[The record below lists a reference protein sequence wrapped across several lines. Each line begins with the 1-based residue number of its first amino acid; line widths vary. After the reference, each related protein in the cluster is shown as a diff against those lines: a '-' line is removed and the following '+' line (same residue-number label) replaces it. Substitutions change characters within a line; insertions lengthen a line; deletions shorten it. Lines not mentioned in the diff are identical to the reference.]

1 LGWRGATGA
10 WRRWDAD
17 RPESARR
24 HWVVDQLPAFGIL
37 LAYAAAVWWLY
48 YPLALFDRTHLP
60 GCGCGDVIQQA
71 WILEWAKVGLAHHDL
86 SFLTNRID
94 YPRGANLADS
104 ASFPLLAVAA
114 APLTAVAGPVATLG
128 FLFRCGIWL
137 TAASAFVTARRLGMS
152 VVAAGVA
159 GAVFAFSPSLAHQAS
174 FHLFLVFVP
183 LLPPLCALVYCQFV
197 NGPAGWQRRG
207 CWLGAI
213 GAAQFLIDNEVLLGV
228 ALVIAVVIV
237 VLACSRS
244 VQVVAGKRAWR
255 ADVLDPALGAGKM
268 FGLSALIAVPIVAY
282 PTWIAV
288 AGPQHVV
295 GPTQPLRSSGINP
308 LASVFPSYRGVLA
321 WSVPGIHSQGIVD
334 QQNAAYIGVAA
345 LAAILAVAWC
355 LRRSALVRSAAL
367 LTAAAW
373 VFSLGGGRSVAG
385 SWYGAELPF
394 GWLRSIPGL
403 QDLIPS
409 RLTIVSDLGVAVLL
423 ALAVDHLVRR
433 RRIDGSPIQRMAGSG
448 TRIGVRG
455 IAIAGIAIAVIGLL
469 PTTRIHILKVD
480 AARPFTGRGWQ
491 PPLRGTVLAV
501 PYPDFTNDAAMLWQA
516 DDGLRFALLGGYANR
531 PLPNGTDTKSAL
543 LTAPAALAQVLL
555 ATDTARPISAHV
567 LDRARQE
574 LPGFLLRSRVNWIV
588 TTAKDGPGCRAFVEL
603 LDQRFGPPDHWGALR
618 YWSSKGTRAHFV

>member
-1 LGWRGATGA
+1 MGWRGATGA

-174 FHLFLVFVP
+174 FHLFLVFLP

-268 FGLSALIAVPIVAY
+268 FGLPHLLRCRSWPIQPGSRSRVRN
-282 PTWIAV
+282 TWSGRPSPC
-288 AGPQHVV
+288 GPV
-295 GPTQPLRSSGINP
+295 G
-308 LASVFPSYRGVLA
+308 
-321 WSVPGIHSQGIVD
+321 
-334 QQNAAYIGVAA
+334 
-345 LAAILAVAWC
+345 
-355 LRRSALVRSAAL
+355 
-367 LTAAAW
+367 
-373 VFSLGGGRSVAG
+373 
-385 SWYGAELPF
+385 
-394 GWLRSIPGL
+394 SIRWRVC
-403 QDLIPS
+403 S
-409 RLTIVSDLGVAVLL
+409 RLTAEFSRGAFRASIRRELSTSRTPRTSVWLRWPRSWPSRGAYADRRWFVAL
-423 ALAVDHLVRR
+423 H
-433 RRIDGSPIQRMAGSG
+433 
-448 TRIGVRG
+448 
-455 IAIAGIAIAVIGLL
+455 
-469 PTTRIHILKVD
+469 
-480 AARPFTGRGWQ
+480 
-491 PPLRGTVLAV
+491 
-501 PYPDFTNDAAMLWQA
+501 
-516 DDGLRFALLGGYANR
+516 
-531 PLPNGTDTKSAL
+531 
-543 LTAPAALAQVLL
+543 
-555 ATDTARPISAHV
+555 
-567 LDRARQE
+567 
-574 LPGFLLRSRVNWIV
+574 
-588 TTAKDGPGCRAFVEL
+588 C
-603 LDQRFGPPDHWGALR
+603 
-618 YWSSKGTRAHFV
+618 